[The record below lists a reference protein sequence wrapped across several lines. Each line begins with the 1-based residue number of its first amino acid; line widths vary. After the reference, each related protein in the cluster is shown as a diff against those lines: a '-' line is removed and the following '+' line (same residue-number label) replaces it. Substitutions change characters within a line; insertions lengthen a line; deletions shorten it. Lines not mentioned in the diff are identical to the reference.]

1 MRCKGRFVYLLRAEY
16 ITRII
21 EWLDDVYDIRT
32 WSQPGVESVRSPTV
46 FRGLVRTMPLEHG
59 ARVCWTLRERQ
70 LFMGDEQEEPGR
82 RFPGGRAW
90 GGLAWAETS
99 GI

>member
-1 MRCKGRFVYLLRAEY
+1 MTSPAARH
-16 ITRII
+16 
-21 EWLDDVYDIRT
+21 LDSHKY
-32 WSQPGVESVRSPTV
+32 PGVIVGVAESVRSPTV

-59 ARVCWTLRERQ
+59 VRVCWTLWERQ

-82 RFPGGRAW
+82 RFPGGRTR